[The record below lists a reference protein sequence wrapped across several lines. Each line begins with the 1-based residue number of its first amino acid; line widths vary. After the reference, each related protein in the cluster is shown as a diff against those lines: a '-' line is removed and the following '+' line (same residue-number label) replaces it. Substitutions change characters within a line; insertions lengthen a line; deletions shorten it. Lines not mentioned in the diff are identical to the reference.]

1 MFQMNDAARSGRPA
15 DRRSGE
21 DEIEKTS
28 LIEQALPT
36 VGPHFR
42 IFKLTLY
49 GYLKASIIV

>member
-1 MFQMNDAARSGRPA
+1 MFQMNDDAAEAA

-21 DEIEKTS
+21 DEKTS